1 MKRFAFAAAAGCLFC
16 ALIATPASPQ
26 TKPAQ
31 TKPAAPAQTPAD
43 PAKWVPP
50 VKGQAYV
57 EVIQGKSRRVGNEIQ
72 TTLKVKN
79 ISKGSIALMQVEE
92 FWYNTKR
99 DIVSNDRYVHKKL
112 LNPGEIV
119 EFTMHSAAKQDL
131 YTNMYTFKHANGSID
146 IKKVTKF

>member
-16 ALIATPASPQ
+16 ALMAAPASPQ
-26 TKPAQ
+26 TKPAA
-31 TKPAAPAQTPAD
+31 PAAQTPAE

-50 VKGQAYV
+50 VKGQAYL
-57 EVIQGKSRRVGNEIQ
+57 EVIQGKSKRVGNEIH

-79 ISKGSIALMQVEE
+79 ISKGSIALLQVEE

-112 LNPGEIV
+112 INPGEII
-119 EFTMHSAAKQDL
+119 EFTMHSASKPDL

-146 IKKVTKF
+146 IKKVAKF